1 MLFKRH
7 SGKHSFYTK
16 IICAVSAA
24 ALTLSSMPA
33 EAAQISLVPTDPPVS
48 GAHLIPGTDFF
59 WGQTDSGFCL
69 YDSAGRPLP
78 CGEVAGWMQ
87 GGCALLPVAVENGG
101 IVMGVAGKSPCHP
114 RDTMNEN

>member
-1 MLFKRH
+1 MRVAF
-7 SGKHSFYTK
+7 
-16 IICAVSAA
+16 AA
-24 ALTLSSMPA
+24 AFTLWNISA
-33 EAAQISLVPTDPPVS
+33 EAAQINLIPIDPPVS

-78 CGEVAGWMQ
+78 CGEVAGWRQ
-87 GGCALLPVAVENGG
+87 GGCGLLPVAVENGG

-114 RDTMNEN
+114 REHHE